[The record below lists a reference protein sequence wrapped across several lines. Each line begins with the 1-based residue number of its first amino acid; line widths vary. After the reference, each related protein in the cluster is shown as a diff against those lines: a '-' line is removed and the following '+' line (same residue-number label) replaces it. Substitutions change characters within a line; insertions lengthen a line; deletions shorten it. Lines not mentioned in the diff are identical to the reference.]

1 MEGMIEMT
9 HEEQR
14 IWLIKK
20 LLSER
25 IEYRKYQI
33 PDDEKE
39 QKDMLRSLMNV
50 RMPHFISDEFLQIQ
64 DEYLQVEN
72 AEDGFVTIDDLK
84 PVAADDRL
92 YLWQG
97 DITRLKVD
105 VVVNAANSQMLGC
118 FQPLHSCIDN
128 IIHSKAGIQ
137 LRLECNRIMK
147 EQGHEEPTGQA
158 KITPAYNLPCKYVEH
173 TVGPIATM
181 GVTKELEEQ
190 LASCYRSCL
199 ELAEENDAKSIAFCC
214 ISTGVFMFP
223 NQRAAEIAVETVRGW
238 LDETGSSMKVLFNVF
253 KDMDLDIY
261 RSLLHFHGSISFSQ
275 QESR

>member
-1 MEGMIEMT
+1 MT

-25 IEYRKYQI
+25 IEYRRYKI
-33 PDDEKE
+33 PEDEQE
-39 QKDMLRSLMNV
+39 QKRLLRSLMNM
-50 RMPHFISDEFLQIQ
+50 RMPLGISEDFLKIQ
-64 DEYLQVEN
+64 DEYLQAEN
-72 AEDGFVTIDDLK
+72 ARDGFVDIHDLK
-84 PVAADDRL
+84 PVSTDDRL

-105 VVVNAANSQMLGC
+105 AIVNAANSQMLGC

-128 IIHSKAGIQ
+128 IIHSKAGIR
-137 LRLECNRIMK
+137 LRLECNRIME
-147 EQGHEEPTGQA
+147 EQGHEEPTGRA

-173 TVGPIATM
+173 TVGPIAAM
-181 GVTKELEEQ
+181 GVSKELEDQ

-199 ELAEENDAKSIAFCC
+199 VLADENDIKSIAFCC

-223 NQRAAEIAVETVRGW
+223 NRRAAEIAVKTVREY
-238 LDETGSSMKVLFNVF
+238 LDETGSDIRVLFNVF
-253 KDMDLDIY
+253 KDEDKEY
-261 RSLLHFHGSISFSQ
+261 YEQLLQ
-275 QESR
+275 

>member
-1 MEGMIEMT
+1 MT

-25 IEYRKYQI
+25 IEYKKYGI
-33 PDDEKE
+33 PEDEQE
-39 QKDMLRSLMNV
+39 QKNMLRSLMNV
-50 RMPHFISDEFLQIQ
+50 RVPHSISEEFLQIQ

-72 AEDGFVTIDDLK
+72 AEDWVVDIEDLK
-84 PVAADDRL
+84 PVALDERL

-105 VVVNAANSQMLGC
+105 AIVNAANSQMLGC

-173 TVGPIATM
+173 TVGPIASM
-181 GVTKELEEQ
+181 GLTKELEEQ

-199 ELAEENDAKSIAFCC
+199 DLAAENDVKSIAFCC

-238 LDETGSSMKVLFNVF
+238 LDETGNGMKVLFNVF
-253 KDMDLDIY
+253 KDLDLDIY
-261 RSLLHFHGSISFSQ
+261 RELVDK
-275 QESR
+275 

>member
-1 MEGMIEMT
+1 MT

-25 IEYRKYQI
+25 IEYRRYGI
-33 PDDEKE
+33 PEDEQE
-39 QKDMLRSLMNV
+39 QKDLLRSLMNV
-50 RMPHFISDEFLQIQ
+50 RKPLGISEDFLKIQ

-72 AEDGFVTIDDLK
+72 AGDGFVDINDLE
-84 PVAADDRL
+84 PVSTDGRL

-97 DITRLKVD
+97 DITRLRVD
-105 VVVNAANSQMLGC
+105 AIVNAANSQMLGC

-137 LRLECNRIMK
+137 LRLECNRIME

-173 TVGPIATM
+173 TVGPIASM
-181 GVTKELEEQ
+181 GLTKELEEQ
-190 LASCYRSCL
+190 LASCYKSCL
-199 ELAEENDAKSIAFCC
+199 ELAAKNDIKSIAFCC

-223 NQRAAEIAVETVRGW
+223 NQRAAEIAVKTVADWFHDNPG
-238 LDETGSSMKVLFNVF
+238 KVERVIFNVF
-253 KDMDLDIY
+253 KDEDKSIY
-261 RSLLHFHGSISFSQ
+261 EELI
-275 QESR
+275 